1 MGIKNFE
8 DSRIWNSSIELAVT
22 VYGLVKKLP
31 DDEKFALSSQV
42 RRAAVSVSTNIAEG
56 FGRTGSKEKLQF
68 YNIAYG
74 SLLETKSL
82 LMLSVKLGFFVNE
95 DILKPID
102 DITSLQRQINA
113 TKVAV
118 RERAI

>member
-1 MGIKNFE
+1 MGIQNFE
-8 DSRIWNSSIELAVT
+8 VSRIWNSSIELAVT
-22 VYGLVKKLP
+22 VYELVKKLP
-31 DDEKFALSSQV
+31 NDEKFALSSQV
-42 RRAAVSVSTNIAEG
+42 RRAVVSVSINIAEG
-56 FGRTGSKEKLQF
+56 FGRTDSKEKLQF

-102 DITSLQRQINA
+102 GIALLQRQINA
-113 TKVAV
+113 TRKAV
-118 RERAI
+118 KERAT